1 MALMVTVIE
10 ESRSGFWER
19 MLYGEID
26 WSETREE
33 TGIGVAAVV
42 TFGGDRI
49 PQVISNHSD
58 PLTENLLHRWV
69 TVSGKHRYGDTTVF
83 NFLSHD
89 HLRFCVKQRVGRLQA
104 VLESPGILRTTTCHL
119 SSPVA
124 GSFQACCS
132 TPRQRRR
139 ASNLVHSPLTS
150 LERAATSSHGGFRC
164 ASTHCNTG

>member
-10 ESRSGFWER
+10 ESSEWER

-89 HLRFCVKQRVGRLQA
+89 HLRFCVKQRLLCITGVGKVITTKVLIVDLRFAVKENVIFHCTAAFLQ
-104 VLESPGILRTTTCHL
+104 
-119 SSPVA
+119 
-124 GSFQACCS
+124 
-132 TPRQRRR
+132 
-139 ASNLVHSPLTS
+139 
-150 LERAATSSHGGFRC
+150 
-164 ASTHCNTG
+164 